1 MIDVEKM
8 ITDKY
13 PKLKNS
19 DLVKKAISKFSDS
32 IIHQNE
38 INEFVKE
45 HSHLGS
51 FEFIDDILDYFNFNY
66 LVSDKDIENIPSQG
80 RVVIIANHPLGAL
93 DSIALIKLVSKVRK
107 DIKIIANDFLKEFQS
122 IDSLLLH
129 INNFQA
135 RQRKEAIAEIYE
147 TLNKEMALI
156 IFPSGEVSRASTTGI
171 RDKKWQKGFL
181 KFAHRSSS
189 PILPVFIGG
198 KNSKT
203 FYSVSALNK
212 KLSTLLLANEMFKQ
226 RDKTISIKIG
236 EIIPNENIIPQGL
249 EQSQIVELYKKHVY
263 SLNKGKSFFLTQKAI
278 AHPEDRKAVREELKS
293 AQLLGETK
301 DNKKIYLF
309 SSADKNSILLNEIGR
324 LREISFR
331 KVGEGINKKRDIDK
345 YDRYYKHIV
354 LWDENDLEVVGAYR
368 IGETKEIVAKYGKHA
383 LYTSTLFEFNEG
395 FEPYLESSIE
405 LGRSF
410 VQPKYWGSRALD
422 YLWYGIGAYLKNN
435 PQIKYLF
442 GPVSLSASY
451 SKTSKDTIL
460 YFYDNNFKD
469 KENLVNAKIPYNF
482 KTDKVLIKM
491 LKQEFSS
498 PLYKDNFRSLKN
510 SLSVMGSNVPTL
522 YKQYSDLCLEGGI
535 KFCAYNVDPDFS
547 NCVDSFIIVEIDKIK
562 ESHKKRYFA

>member
-1 MIDVEKM
+1 
-8 ITDKY
+8 
-13 PKLKNS
+13 
-19 DLVKKAISKFSDS
+19 
-32 IIHQNE
+32 
-38 INEFVKE
+38 
-45 HSHLGS
+45 
-51 FEFIDDILDYFNFNY
+51 
-66 LVSDKDIENIPSQG
+66 
-80 RVVIIANHPLGAL
+80 
-93 DSIALIKLVSKVRK
+93 
-107 DIKIIANDFLKEFQS
+107 
-122 IDSLLLH
+122 
-129 INNFQA
+129 
-135 RQRKEAIAEIYE
+135 
-147 TLNKEMALI
+147 
-156 IFPSGEVSRASTTGI
+156 
-171 RDKKWQKGFL
+171 
-181 KFAHRSSS
+181 
-189 PILPVFIGG
+189 
-198 KNSKT
+198 
-203 FYSVSALNK
+203 
-212 KLSTLLLANEMFKQ
+212 
-226 RDKTISIKIG
+226 
-236 EIIPNENIIPQGL
+236 
-249 EQSQIVELYKKHVY
+249 
-263 SLNKGKSFFLTQKAI
+263 LTQKAI
-278 AHPEDRKAVREELKS
+278 AHPEDRRHVKEELRS
-293 AQLLGETK
+293 AQLLGKTK

-547 NCVDSFIIVEIDKIK
+547 NCVDSFIIVEIEKIK